1 MTENP
6 AFLREQIITYLGNK
20 RALLPFIVEAA
31 TDVQAEL
38 GGRKLSLC
46 DPFSG
51 SGIVAR
57 ALRPLAAEMTVSD
70 LERYCHTLNRCYLS
84 CSGERGGLDLESH
97 YAALTAALEGPLQA
111 GVIASHYAPRD
122 EAAIEAG
129 ERVFYTPR
137 NARYLD
143 TARAL
148 IARLPEA
155 MQPFFLAPL
164 LYEASVKANTAGVF
178 KGFYKNP
185 QTGLGQYG
193 GGGRNALSRIC
204 APMAL
209 PFPVF
214 SAFDCPT
221 TVLRQDA
228 HVLAEQ
234 LDETDLVYLD
244 PPYNQHPYGSNYF
257 MLNLINDG
265 AVPGPMS
272 AVSGIPK
279 GWNRSRYNR
288 RAEAQDALLALCRA
302 LPARYVMISLN
313 DEGFISRESL
323 EPALRQLG
331 RLDIRQQRHNA
342 FRGSRNLRERA
353 IHTTEYLY
361 ILKKT

>member
-6 AFLREQIITYLGNK
+6 AFLREQIITYIGNK
-20 RALLPFIVEAA
+20 RALLPFIGEAA
-31 TDVQAEL
+31 AHVQAEV
-38 GGRKLSLC
+38 GGRKLSVC

-57 ALRPLAAEMTVSD
+57 ALRPLAARMTVSD
-70 LERYCHTLNRCYLS
+70 LEGYCETLNRCYLS
-84 CSGERGGLDLESH
+84 CAAQREGLDLAAR
-97 YAALTAALEGPLQA
+97 YNALTAALEGPLRA
-111 GVIASHYAPRD
+111 GVIARHYAPRHED
-122 EAAIEAG
+122 AIQAG

-148 IARLPEA
+148 IADMPPEA
-155 MQPFFLAPL
+155 QPFFLAPL

-185 QTGLGQYG
+185 ATGIGQFG

-204 APMAL
+204 ADMAL

-214 SAFDCPT
+214 SSFDCPT
-221 TVLRQDA
+221 TVLRMDA
-228 HVLAEQ
+228 HALAGQ
-234 LDETDLVYLD
+234 LDETDLIYLD

-257 MLNLINDG
+257 MLNLLNMG
-265 AVPGPMS
+265 AEPGQRS
-272 AVSGIPK
+272 KVSGIPK

-288 RAEAQDALLALCRA
+288 RAEALDALLELCRA
-302 LPARYVMISLN
+302 LPARYVMISMN
-313 DEGFISRESL
+313 DEGFIGREAL

-331 RLDIRQQRHNA
+331 RLEVRQQRYNA

-361 ILKKT
+361 VLKKN